1 MGYLI
6 DTHCHLDVK
15 HTPEQLAGVI
25 SRAKEA
31 GVGKMIWV
39 GIDGKGTE
47 RALDAASRSDALYV
61 SAGVHPH
68 DSVKYTSNAGERFR
82 ELACS
87 PKVVA
92 IGETGLDF
100 YRDYSPRDTQLSA
113 FVAQCEIACET
124 GLPIVI
130 HSRDAAQETWEVV
143 DGFLSRGLR
152 GVFHCFA
159 YDIEYARRATTA
171 GFYIALNGM
180 VTYPKSIELREMA
193 AKLPLERI
201 VIETDAP
208 FLLPQKYRHRDNEPA
223 FLVETFEKLTEIFK
237 ADPLEL
243 KEQLRINSEG
253 CFPKLAA
260 GI

>member
-1 MGYLI
+1 MSYLI

-15 HTPEQLAGVI
+15 HTPEQLPGIIA
-25 SRAKEA
+25 RAEEA
-31 GVGKMIWV
+31 GVGKLIWV
-39 GIDGKGTE
+39 GIDAAGTE
-47 RALDAASRSDALYV
+47 RAIDAASRFDAIYV

-68 DSVKYTSNAGERFR
+68 DSVKYTPDAGRRFR
-82 ELACS
+82 ELAGH
-87 PKVVA
+87 PKVAA

-100 YRDYSPRDTQLSA
+100 FRDYSPRENQLNA

-143 DGFLSRGLR
+143 KGFLPRGLK
-152 GVFHCFA
+152 GVFHCFV
-159 YDIEYARRATTA
+159 YDIEYARRAIAA

-180 VTYPKSIELREMA
+180 LTYPKNVELRDMA
-193 AKLPLERI
+193 GKLPLDRV

-223 FLVETFEKLTEIFK
+223 FLVETFEKLAEIFK
-237 ADPLEL
+237 ADPTEL
-243 KEQLRINSEG
+243 KEKLRINSER

-260 GI
+260 GK